1 MADTVPMVFTS
12 KCHKGRSDARTKPVT
27 AVSSTSNRSDRPAT
41 TRIFA
46 WNHDVGRR
54 SRRSQTSRSVNCA
67 VCTCIMLRGFARLR
81 CENCVKSARR
91 EVVPI
96 TRTSFKVAKQ
106 CVRFSF
112 RKCTDTPE
120 MIQRWL
126 HKPCVKRV
134 KIQRDL
140 NLRADDNVIEP
151 EIAKAAWKFPHDKRI
166 SQFLTGEVAESAP

>member
-27 AVSSTSNRSDRPAT
+27 AVSNTSNRSDRPAT

-67 VCTCIMLRGFARLR
+67 ACTCIMLRGFARLR

-96 TRTSFKVAKQ
+96 TRTFFKVAKQ
-106 CVRFSF
+106 RGRFSF
-112 RKCTDTPE
+112 RECTDAFE
-120 MIQRWL
+120 VIQRGL
-126 HKPCVKRV
+126 HKPCVERV
-134 KIQRDL
+134 EIQCNL
-140 NLRADDNVIEP
+140 NLRADHNVLEP
-151 EIAKAAWKFPHDKRI
+151 EIAKAAWKLPHYEPI
-166 SQFLTGEVAESAP
+166 SQFLTGEVAEAAP

>member
-12 KCHKGRSDARTKPVT
+12 KCHKGRSDVSTKPVI

-46 WNHDVGRR
+46 WNHDAGRR

-67 VCTCIMLRGFARLR
+67 VCSCIMLRGFDRLR
-81 CENCVKSARR
+81 CEDCVKSARR

-96 TRTSFKVAKQ
+96 TRTFLKVAKQ
-106 CVRFSF
+106 RVRFSLGE
-112 RKCTDTPE
+112 CTETFE
-120 MIQRWL
+120 VIQRGL

-140 NLRADDNVIEP
+140 NLRPDDNIIES
-151 EIAKAAWKFPHDKRI
+151 EIAKAAWK
-166 SQFLTGEVAESAP
+166 L